1 MDASEK
7 RSAQEVAV
15 RRLGVE
21 GSELAVFEFQ
31 DQLRDLIVSGLRDS
45 YLAIGSYA
53 PDAKAVSPQ
62 GAMSIAVAGAA
73 AGATALSASFS
84 SSLFMATANPATL
97 MTLGSGVGSAVMG
110 AGGIVV
116 QAPFI
121 AVASSLPVVAPILAI
136 HALSTAVMMQ
146 QFKQVDQKL
155 DSIKHTL
162 DRVLARIEATHA
174 GELLAASWVVDEV
187 YRQYDLEGTFSND
200 MIVRL
205 ALAERDVRALASR
218 FRQLVEAQGATNVE
232 DLQAVQQSNYD
243 AHSAMLASF
252 LELRITYLRV
262 CVDMQENPKSVSASM
277 DQLKAKLDDGIAF
290 WQYLLERSRLLK
302 DQIHELEAKL
312 QDMNWAQQKLPSF
325 IGGEGAS
332 AERELVKLTAAYT
345 STMESEREIM
355 EGFHSLVESAKRTR
369 GALDSPSQDDST
381 APTLV
386 YWKDE
391 AGEHSFVT
399 EKVHVLAKAA

>member
-1 MDASEK
+1 
-7 RSAQEVAV
+7 
-15 RRLGVE
+15 
-21 GSELAVFEFQ
+21 
-31 DQLRDLIVSGLRDS
+31 
-45 YLAIGSYA
+45 
-53 PDAKAVSPQ
+53 
-62 GAMSIAVAGAA
+62 
-73 AGATALSASFS
+73 
-84 SSLFMATANPATL
+84 
-97 MTLGSGVGSAVMG
+97 
-110 AGGIVV
+110 
-116 QAPFI
+116 
-121 AVASSLPVVAPILAI
+121 
-136 HALSTAVMMQ
+136 
-146 QFKQVDQKL
+146 
-155 DSIKHTL
+155 
-162 DRVLARIEATHA
+162 
-174 GELLAASWVVDEV
+174 
-187 YRQYDLEGTFSND
+187 
-200 MIVRL
+200 
-205 ALAERDVRALASR
+205 
-218 FRQLVEAQGATNVE
+218 
-232 DLQAVQQSNYD
+232 
-243 AHSAMLASF
+243 MLASF

-312 QDMNWAQQKLPSF
+312 QDMNWAQRNLPSF

-399 EKVHVLAKAA
+399 YKVHVLEKAT